1 MSKVSPLLPSHSC
14 SFPLGLLRQPIDP
27 PKLPRPRGPVQKRPQ
42 IEPVVIRGVALGMVR
57 GRQRRRLVPVGRVRA
72 PKGLD
77 PGRDLRGRQVPPAAQ
92 ELLKGGDGAA
102 AGRVGSEAA
111 ELGEFLGEMS
121 GREGKRVS
129 FLISFFFL
137 EKNVSLSQS
146 MFPLAP
152 PSSSPPA
159 PRPPF
164 GNRTPNS
171 PRRSSPC
178 PPRQS
183 EQEANKL
190 PSSPKFLLVGSSS
203 AVGGARSISASD
215 G

>member
-129 FLISFFFL
+129 FLISFSFPR
-137 EKNVSLSQS
+137 EKRFSLSKHVS
-146 MFPLAP
+146 AC
-152 PSSSPPA
+152 SSLFFT
-159 PRPPF
+159 PRPP
-164 GNRTPNS
+164 
-171 PRRSSPC
+171 
-178 PPRQS
+178 PPLWKSHSQLT
-183 EQEANKL
+183 A
-190 PSSPKFLLVGSSS
+190 
-203 AVGGARSISASD
+203 
-215 G
+215 